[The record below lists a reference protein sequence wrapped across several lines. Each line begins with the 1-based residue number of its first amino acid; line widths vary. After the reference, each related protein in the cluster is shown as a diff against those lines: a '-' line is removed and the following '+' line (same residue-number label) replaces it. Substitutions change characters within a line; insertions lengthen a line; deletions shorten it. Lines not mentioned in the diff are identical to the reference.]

1 MTHKLENNCIKEVLA
16 LLQKFYGPQQI
27 PKPGDPAKG
36 LRTPKEFDFEGQWDL
51 ITELSHDWG
60 RKLLE
65 GTNKMLCTPG
75 PRERSGDPTRDC
87 ARLACEC
94 PGVSGRGVD
103 QQWPAAESGL

>member
-1 MTHKLENNCIKEVLA
+1 MIS
-16 LLQKFYGPQQI
+16 Q
-27 PKPGDPAKG
+27 PGDPVKG

-60 RKLLE
+60 HKLLE

-103 QQWPAAESGL
+103 QQWPGTGSEALNTTVLGATAC